1 MVAVDKKTKPS
12 ALIDDTLRLHA
23 LEPLR
28 LKTAKAIANDVEL
41 EYEHLTLVM
50 LRNADYIYAVDMDDA
65 FEHKAIAVDAD
76 GNGSCTSVYSFNNGK
91 ENFYYLAEDLK
102 DWRYRYYQAL
112 MKIAKEEK
120 GKNGFDERW
129 AFDEASALSKEA
141 LVEAMTWNT
150 PEAYADMVSM

>member
-1 MVAVDKKTKPS
+1 MDKNIKPS

-28 LKTAKAIANDVEL
+28 LETAKAIADDVEL
-41 EYEHLTLVM
+41 EYERLTLVM
-50 LRNADYIYAVDMDDA
+50 LRNADYIYAIDMDDA
-65 FEHKAIAVDAD
+65 FEHDAIAVDD
-76 GNGSCTSVYSFNNGK
+76 EGNGSCTSLFSFSNGK
-91 ENFYYLAEDLK
+91 EIFYYLSEDLK

-120 GKNGFDERW
+120 GRNGFDERW
-129 AFDEASALSKEA
+129 AFDEANALSKEA
-141 LVEAMTWNT
+141 LVEVMTWNT

>member
-1 MVAVDKKTKPS
+1 MDKNIKPS

-28 LKTAKAIANDVEL
+28 LETAKAIADDVEL
-41 EYEHLTLVM
+41 EYERLTLVII
-50 LRNADYIYAVDMDDA
+50 RNADYIYAVDMDDA
-65 FEHKAIAVDAD
+65 FEHDAIAVDD
-76 GNGSCTSVYSFNNGK
+76 EGNGSCTSLFSFSNGK
-91 ENFYYLAEDLK
+91 EIFYYLSEDLK

-120 GKNGFDERW
+120 GRNGFDERW
-129 AFDEASALSKEA
+129 AFDEANALSKEA
-141 LVEAMTWNT
+141 LVEVMTWNT

>member
-1 MVAVDKKTKPS
+1 MDKNIKPS

-28 LKTAKAIANDVEL
+28 LETAKAIADDVEL
-41 EYEHLTLVM
+41 EYERLTLVII
-50 LRNADYIYAVDMDDA
+50 RNDDYIYAVDMDDA
-65 FEHKAIAVDAD
+65 FEHDAIAVDDD
-76 GNGSCTSVYSFNNGK
+76 GNGSCTSLFSFSNGK
-91 ENFYYLAEDLK
+91 EIFYYLSEDLK

-120 GKNGFDERW
+120 GRNGFDERW
-129 AFDEASALSKEA
+129 AFDEANALSKEA
-141 LVEAMTWNT
+141 LVEVMTWNT

>member
-1 MVAVDKKTKPS
+1 MDKNTKPS

-28 LKTAKAIANDVEL
+28 IEMAKAIADDVEL
-41 EYEHLTLVM
+41 EYGRLTLVM

-65 FEHKAIAVDAD
+65 FEHEAIAVDAE

-91 ENFYYLAEDLK
+91 ENFYYLPEDLK

-129 AFDEASALSKEA
+129 SFDEANTLSKEA
-141 LVEAMTWNT
+141 LVEVMTWNT

>member
-1 MVAVDKKTKPS
+1 MDKNIKPS

-28 LKTAKAIANDVEL
+28 LETAKAIADDVEL
-41 EYEHLTLVM
+41 EYERLTLVII
-50 LRNADYIYAVDMDDA
+50 RNDDYIYAVDMDDA
-65 FEHKAIAVDAD
+65 FEHDAIAVDD
-76 GNGSCTSVYSFNNGK
+76 EGNGSCTSLFSFSNGK
-91 ENFYYLAEDLK
+91 EIFYYLSEDLK

-120 GKNGFDERW
+120 GRNGFDERW
-129 AFDEASALSKEA
+129 AFDEANALSQEA
-141 LVEAMTWNT
+141 LVEVMTWNT

>member
-1 MVAVDKKTKPS
+1 MDKNIKPS

-28 LKTAKAIANDVEL
+28 LETAKTIADDVEL
-41 EYEHLTLVM
+41 EYERLTLVII
-50 LRNADYIYAVDMDDA
+50 RNDDYIYAVDMDDA
-65 FEHKAIAVDAD
+65 FEHDAIAVDDD
-76 GNGSCTSVYSFNNGK
+76 GNGSCTSLFSFSNGK
-91 ENFYYLAEDLK
+91 EIFYYLSEDLK

-120 GKNGFDERW
+120 GRNGFDERW
-129 AFDEASALSKEA
+129 AFDEANALSKEA
-141 LVEAMTWNT
+141 LVEVMTWNT